1 MRELDELGTI
11 IDVLLE
17 QSAKEG
23 EYYKNIVERVEDIFA
38 ESGNIFKNLAI
49 FLVVVSYVCMI
60 LGGYQFWLL
69 VT

>member
-23 EYYKNIVERVEDIFA
+23 EYYKTLL
-38 ESGNIFKNLAI
+38 SGLKI
-49 FLVVVSYVCMI
+49 FLLKAETLNARLI
-60 LGGYQFWLL
+60 I
-69 VT
+69 